1 MDGLDQPRDTATP
14 NDVHRLKELVDTL
27 ECLTEKVE
35 LKMAQLGHV
44 ESQFEFQ
51 AAELHQL
58 QEDQRRNEGSA
69 RSHRISASQK
79 DDRIE
84 ELEEALRESVRI
96 TADREM
102 ALHNETQLRIQ
113 ISEKVA
119 RMEQRLESFRN
130 AQSLKCSDCRPNRHR
145 VDDLQKRLDH
155 LLAERRSHLHELFDM
170 KQEALEAAISERDA
184 QLALLEVTGI
194 KTARIAQQ
202 VDDLK
207 ADRKR
212 LMQLMKHQNE
222 KRVELLQ
229 EYQQL
234 PAN

>member
-1 MDGLDQPRDTATP
+1 LD
-14 NDVHRLKELVDTL
+14 HLKEVTEKL
-27 ECLTEKVE
+27 EHLTEKVASKTAQLQRVERQLE
-35 LKMAQLGHV
+35 LKA
-44 ESQFEFQ
+44 EEFR
-51 AAELHQL
+51 QL
-58 QEDQRRNEGSA
+58 QEDQSA
-69 RSHRISASQK
+69 RISASQK
-79 DDRIE
+79 DDDRIE

-96 TADREM
+96 TADREL
-102 ALHNETQLRIQ
+102 ALHSETQQRMQ
-113 ISEKVA
+113 ISEKVG
-119 RMEQRLESFRN
+119 RLEQRLESLQN
-130 AQSLKCSDCRPNRHR
+130 ASNLKCSDCRPNRRR
-145 VDDLQKRLDH
+145 VGDLQDRLDQ
-155 LLAERRSHLHELFDM
+155 LLAERSSHLRELFDM

-202 VDDLK
+202 ADDLK

-229 EYQQL
+229 EYQQQL